1 MYSNIWRKNLL
12 PVIHHWANNGSQIN
26 GEERSKFFE
35 KYYTLLY
42 GKTIQWTTQENA
54 MKNNSQN
61 TKRKNNGQTE
71 TRAILKAQKTTLE
84 YKLGN
89 GRPPISFAQE

>member
-1 MYSNIWRKNLL
+1 MERKDPNF
-12 PVIHHWANNGSQIN
+12 
-26 GEERSKFFE
+26 SKNTIL
-35 KYYTLLY
+35 YYMET
-42 GKTIQWTTQENA
+42 TIQWTTQENA

-89 GRPPISFAQE
+89 GPPPISFAQE